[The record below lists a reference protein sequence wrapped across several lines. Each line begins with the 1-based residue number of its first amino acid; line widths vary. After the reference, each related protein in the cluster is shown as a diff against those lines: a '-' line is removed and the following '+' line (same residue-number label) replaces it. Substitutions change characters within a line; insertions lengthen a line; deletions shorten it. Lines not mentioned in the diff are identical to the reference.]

1 MIGISLPTYEFQR
14 MRFLSV
20 CGVLMF
26 LMALG
31 SPLRAD
37 ETLSQ
42 VKARGYV
49 VCGVSQGLPGFSN
62 PDDKGNWS
70 GIDVDVCRA
79 VAAAIFAD
87 DSKVK
92 YSPLS
97 NKERFAALQSG
108 EVDLLSRNTT
118 WSMHR
123 DTALGLDFTG
133 VNYYDGQGF
142 MVRRDLGVT
151 SVNQL
156 DGASLCVNL
165 GTTTELNAA
174 DYFKS
179 RGMSY
184 EIITFEKADETVAAY
199 NAGRC
204 NSYTT
209 DQSGLYAQRLKL
221 TDPNAHMV
229 LPEIISKEPLG
240 PVVRQGDS
248 QWADIVRWSL
258 YAMIA
263 AEELGVT
270 SQNID
275 EKANL
280 DNPDIKRLVG
290 LDGTFGQ
297 NLNIEPRWAY
307 YIVKQV
313 GNYEES
319 FERNVGVQTPLG
331 IARGVNALWTK
342 GGLHYAPPI
351 R

>member
-1 MIGISLPTYEFQR
+1 MIGISFPTYEFQP
-14 MRFLSV
+14 MRLLSV
-20 CGVLMF
+20 CGVMVF

-142 MVRRDLGVT
+142 MVRRDLGVS

-204 NSYTT
+204 DAYTT

-319 FERNVGVQTPLG
+319 FERNVGVHTPLG